1 VVVSDSKQKIWLGII
16 IVIKEREGLILIRK
30 SMLLNKDQMEI
41 ELGALRAAWGAEFDD
56 LENFPEEELRQ
67 WLVSFTND
75 NEGQ

>member
-1 VVVSDSKQKIWLGII
+1 MENKILLFLK
-16 IVIKEREGLILIRK
+16 VLDAIKEWEGLILIRK

-41 ELGALRAAWGAEFDD
+41 ELGALRAAWGSEFDD